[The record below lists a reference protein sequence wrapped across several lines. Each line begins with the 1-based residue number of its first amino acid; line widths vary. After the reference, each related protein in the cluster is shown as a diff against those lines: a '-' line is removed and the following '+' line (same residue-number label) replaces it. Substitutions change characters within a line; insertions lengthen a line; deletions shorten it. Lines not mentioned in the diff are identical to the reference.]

1 MTRLDA
7 QFAFLDEVDRLK
19 TIERSNCLIDLSRQ
33 ENSAEHSWHL
43 ALFALIF
50 APESG
55 TGVDINRAIL
65 MLLLHD
71 IVEIDA
77 GDHPIHEEHDW
88 QAVARNELKAAER
101 IYGLLPADLTSDFMA
116 AWQEFEAC
124 ETPTARYAKMLDHVQ
139 PVFQTVAPDA
149 PIDWHRDIANETLNE
164 GRASWL
170 RESWP
175 ALWSFGRKMCD
186 GTLTDADWNTDTGKR
201 LLFLLEADKL
211 KTVLRATPLS
221 DNSRRENSGEHSW
234 HIALYGPV
242 LADQAFSDV
251 DISRVVQMLLI
262 HDIVEID
269 AGDAPIH
276 GDFDPSE
283 QEAKEQAAAKRL
295 FGLLPADQA
304 AEFRSLWDEFE
315 AAETPDAVFGKS
327 IDRVQPLLQ
336 NMASGGGSWIDY
348 DVTLE
353 QIDARVGVKVQR
365 GAPGVWEFIRT
376 RTAQW
381 FARYS

>member
-1 MTRLDA
+1 MNRLAA

-19 TIERSNCLIDLSRQ
+19 TVERSNCLIDLSRH

-50 APESG
+50 APEAGSD
-55 TGVDINRAIL
+55 VDVNRAIL

-88 QAVARNELKAAER
+88 QAVAANELKAAER
-101 IYGLLPADLTSDFMA
+101 IYGLLPDDLTSEFLS

-139 PVFQTVAPDA
+139 PVFQTVAPNA
-149 PIDWHRDIANETLNE
+149 PIDWHRDIAHETLNE
-164 GRASWL
+164 GRAAWL
-170 RESWP
+170 RDNWP

-186 GTLTDADWNTDTGKR
+186 GTLSDADWATDTGKR
-201 LLFLLEADKL
+201 LKFLLEADRL

-234 HIALYGPV
+234 HIALYGPT
-242 LADQAFSDV
+242 LADQAASGV

-269 AGDAPIH
+269 AGDTPIH
-276 GDFDPSE
+276 GQVDMAV
-283 QEAKEQAAAKRL
+283 QEAKEAAAADRL
-295 FGLLPADQA
+295 FGLLPDDQA
-304 AEFRSLWDEFE
+304 VEIRALWDEFE
-315 AAETPDAVFGKS
+315 AAESPNAVFGKS

-336 NMASGGGSWIDY
+336 NMASGGGSWLDY

-353 QIDARVGVKVQR
+353 QIDRRVGVKVQR
-365 GAPGVWEFIRT
+365 GAPGVWAFIRA

-381 FARYS
+381 FASNG